1 METLIPSTAI
11 QATMIIIEVT
21 LLILVIISIQV
32 SRAIVD
38 KTKHNEYNVSNS
50 IPKFTYTT
58 LKITKE
64 VQNDDKKAESTSRIS
79 VDVDTNGNITSQ
91 TTTRVPKS

>member
-11 QATMIIIEVT
+11 QAAMIIIEVT
-21 LLILVIISIQV
+21 LLILIIISIQV

-38 KTKHNEYNVSNS
+38 KTKNNEYNVSNS

-79 VDVDTNGNITSQ
+79 VNVDTNGNITSQ
-91 TTTRVPKS
+91 TTTRVPKP